1 MASTRAALLIA
12 LAASARAQVTFDF
25 QGKVCYIS
33 GGTSGIGKA
42 AVLASAKAGCNVLFT
57 GRDEERGAAVAK
69 EAGATFFKADA
80 TDEAQVKASVDAAMA
95 LGGLDFAFNNAG
107 GGHEGDLAPPHALSV
122 ADFRALTE
130 LNLIGVFAATK
141 YQVEAMLAHG
151 KGGSIV
157 NCGSIAGIRA
167 FPGMAAAYTVT
178 KHAVAGLTKA
188 FALAYA
194 TAGIRVNTIA
204 PGFTPSGLTA
214 GFVAAEAMGVKTVSN
229 WHPAGRFL
237 ENSEVVDGLHWLW
250 SDASSFY
257 NGQELVLDSG
267 LTQAMVTPTLYQQD
281 VGAMMAALAPAD
293 AATEL

>member
-1 MASTRAALLIA
+1 M
-12 LAASARAQVTFDF
+12 D
-25 QGKVCYIS
+25 
-33 GGTSGIGKA
+33 A
-42 AVLASAKAGCNVLFT
+42 AV
-57 GRDEERGAAVAK
+57 
-69 EAGATFFKADA
+69 
-80 TDEAQVKASVDAAMA
+80 A

-107 GGHEGDLAPPHALSV
+107 GGHEGDMAPPHALSV

-141 YQVEAMLAHG
+141 YQVEAMLARG

-157 NCGSIAGIRA
+157 NCGSIAGSRA
-167 FPGMAAAYTVT
+167 FPGIFAAYTTT

-188 FALAYA
+188 FALSYA
-194 TAGIRVNTIA
+194 TEGIRVNTIA
-204 PGFTPSGLTA
+204 PGFTPSELTA

-237 ENSEVVDGLHWLW
+237 ENAEVVDGLHWLW

-267 LTQAMVTPTLYQQD
+267 LTQAMITPTLYHQD

-293 AATEL
+293 PAKEL